1 MGKLIKYELK
11 GNYKI
16 FLGTFIVTALLNIL
30 LLTRV
35 NVWNPAAIV
44 ALFSLITMAL
54 FLLVLVFVLKSFKNE
69 MYEDRAYLTFTLPI
83 SGNKIVAAK
92 IISALIWFAGAALV
106 ILIFFGILVGYYADK
121 SVIDEINMYINIK
134 ASILLLVL
142 FCLIN
147 LIMMLLMIYFSITLT
162 RVALRRKKMSGF
174 IGFIVCIALTIA
186 IFYIEYHVIKLFP
199 QTFNLK
205 VDFLQGSQANGG
217 IVTIDGESL
226 MTITKGYIHVNIASI
241 IYNIIIYIGLFLSTG
256 YLIDNKIDI

>member
-16 FLGTFIVTALLNIL
+16 FLGTFIITALLNIL

-35 NVWNPAAIV
+35 NVWNSGAII

-54 FLLVLVFVLKSFKNE
+54 FLLVLVFVVRSFKNE

-83 SGNKIVAAK
+83 SGNKIVASK

-106 ILIFFGILVGYYADK
+106 ILIFAGIFVGYYAGK

-134 ASILLLVL
+134 AVILVSVL
-142 FCLIN
+142 FSLIN
-147 LIMMLLMIYFSITLT
+147 LIMILLMIYFSITLT
-162 RVALRRKKMSGF
+162 RVALRTRKMSGF
-174 IGFIVCIALTIA
+174 IGFIVFIALTAA
-186 IFYIEYHVIKLFP
+186 IFYIEYYVIKLFP

-205 VDFLQGSQANGG
+205 VDFLQGNQVGG
-217 IVTIDGESL
+217 EW
-226 MTITKGYIHVNIASI
+226 
-241 IYNIIIYIGLFLSTG
+241 
-256 YLIDNKIDI
+256 